1 MRVCDIITQFIISTG
16 INDVFMFP
24 GGGNKFLIDGL
35 ASNKQIHSISCHHEQ
50 GLSMAVVGYAKY
62 KGMGYGMVTTGCG
75 GTNTIT
81 GVLDAWQD
89 STACMFI
96 SGQCHSKQLIKCVD
110 APVRQVGIQEADIV
124 TIVSSI
130 TKYAVMLEKPE
141 DILYELEKAYFIARE
156 GRPGPVWLDIPLD
169 MQAAQ
174 VDEHALRHF
183 DESEYKSSYI
193 TDIMEDDIEEI
204 IELLKYAKR
213 PVILGGQGVRLSGA
227 IELFEKFVEHFDI
240 PAVFARM
247 GTDALL
253 TVNKYNTGVAGKYGN
268 RSGNIIMQNADVL
281 LVLGCRL
288 GINTVGYSYDLF
300 ARDAKVI
307 VVDID
312 ADEHKKNTVHI
323 DKFVQADLKKFF
335 VMMLNKYKM
344 KHSWW
349 MEKCTN
355 LKKRYPACTE
365 KHYEDKNGISVYA
378 FLNELSKRLPE
389 KVTIC
394 TDTGSAFFAGPQV
407 LVLNNREQRYI
418 TSGGQADMGFVLPAC
433 VGISIACEKKEVIGI
448 AGDGSFMLN
457 IQELQTVAG
466 NQLPVKLFV
475 LNNNGYMSIRQMQ
488 QNVCGN
494 RLLGVDRDTGL
505 TFPDFKKIA
514 EGFHIRYIRMEKVE
528 ELETKFLEI
537 YDHDGPV
544 LCEVVC
550 QENEEILCAGTAAM
564 ADGSKKQVLEDMVP
578 YLDREELENLIYEI
592 KENESYQFTME

>member
-1 MRVCDIITQFIISTG
+1 M
-16 INDVFMFP
+16 
-24 GGGNKFLIDGL
+24 
-35 ASNKQIHSISCHHEQ
+35 
-50 GLSMAVVGYAKY
+50 
-62 KGMGYGMVTTGCG
+62 
-75 GTNTIT
+75 
-81 GVLDAWQD
+81 
-89 STACMFI
+89 
-96 SGQCHSKQLIKCVD
+96 
-110 APVRQVGIQEADIV
+110 
-124 TIVSSI
+124 
-130 TKYAVMLEKPE
+130 
-141 DILYELEKAYFIARE
+141 
-156 GRPGPVWLDIPLD
+156 
-169 MQAAQ
+169 
-174 VDEHALRHF
+174 
-183 DESEYKSSYI
+183 
-193 TDIMEDDIEEI
+193 
-204 IELLKYAKR
+204 
-213 PVILGGQGVRLSGA
+213 
-227 IELFEKFVEHFDI
+227 
-240 PAVFARM
+240 
-247 GTDALL
+247 
-253 TVNKYNTGVAGKYGN
+253 
-268 RSGNIIMQNADVL
+268 
-281 LVLGCRL
+281 
-288 GINTVGYSYDLF
+288 
-300 ARDAKVI
+300 
-307 VVDID
+307 
-312 ADEHKKNTVHI
+312 
-323 DKFVQADLKKFF
+323 KKFF
-335 VMMLNKYKM
+335 EMMLNKDKM